1 MAKANL
7 TSDGYTIIVARGAER
22 DLNKLDRPV
31 LNRIVPII
39 DNLSQDPRPTGSRK
53 LVNEVNKW
61 RVRVGD
67 WRVLYEI
74 DDDARTVRVVAVRH
88 RSKAY
93 E

>member
-1 MAKANL
+1 M
-7 TSDGYTIIVARGAER
+7 TSEHYTVVVTRGAQR
-22 DLNKLDRPV
+22 DLDRLDRPV
-31 LNRIVPII
+31 LNRVATAI
-39 DNLSQDPRPTGSRK
+39 DELSDDPRPHGSRK
-53 LVNEVNKW
+53 LVNQVNLW

-74 DDDARTVRVVAVRH
+74 DDAVRTVRVVAVRH

>member
-1 MAKANL
+1 MTTERYHVVITRGAGRDLDRLDRAVL
-7 TSDGYTIIVARGAER
+7 PRVAREIDALSAE
-22 DLNKLDRPV
+22 
-31 LNRIVPII
+31 
-39 DNLSQDPRPTGSRK
+39 PRPTGCRK
-53 LVNEVNKW
+53 LVNQVSLW

-74 DDDARTVRVVAVRH
+74 DDAARTVRVVAVRH

>member
-1 MAKANL
+1 MTANR
-7 TSDGYTIIVARGAER
+7 YTIIVARGAQKEL
-22 DLNKLDRPV
+22 DQLDRSM
-31 LNRIVPII
+31 LNRIAPKI
-39 DNLSQDPRPTGSRK
+39 DDLADDPRPALCRK
-53 LVNEVNKW
+53 LVNQANLW

-74 DDDARTVRVVAVRH
+74 DDDARTVRVIAVRH

>member
-1 MAKANL
+1 L
-7 TSDGYTIIVARGAER
+7 D
-22 DLNKLDRPV
+22 KLDRTV
-31 LNRIVPII
+31 LSRVAREI
-39 DNLSQDPRPTGSRK
+39 DALSGEPRPTGCRK
-53 LVNEVNKW
+53 LVNHVNRW

-74 DDDARTVRVVAVRH
+74 DDAARTVRVVAVRR

>member
-1 MAKANL
+1 MNL
-7 TSDGYTIIVARGAER
+7 
-22 DLNKLDRPV
+22 
-31 LNRIVPII
+31 
-39 DNLSQDPRPTGSRK
+39 
-53 LVNEVNKW
+53 W

-74 DDDARTVRVVAVRH
+74 DDTARTVRVVAVRH

>member
-1 MAKANL
+1 M
-7 TSDGYTIIVARGAER
+7 IIVARGAER

-31 LNRIVPII
+31 LNRIVPVI
-39 DNLSQDPRPTGSRK
+39 DNLSQDPRPPGSRK
-53 LVNEVNKW
+53 LVNEMNKW

-67 WRVLYEI
+67 WHVLYEI
-74 DDDARTVRVVAVRH
+74 DDDARTVRVIAVRH

>member
-1 MAKANL
+1 MTAERYNIVITRGAGRDLDRLDRAVL
-7 TSDGYTIIVARGAER
+7 TRVARE
-22 DLNKLDRPV
+22 
-31 LNRIVPII
+31 I
-39 DNLSQDPRPTGSRK
+39 DGLSIEPRPAGCRK
-53 LVNEVNKW
+53 LVNQASLW

-74 DDDARTVRVVAVRH
+74 DDAARTVRVVAVRH

>member
-1 MAKANL
+1 MDA
-7 TSDGYTIIVARGAER
+7 
-22 DLNKLDRPV
+22 
-31 LNRIVPII
+31 
-39 DNLSQDPRPTGSRK
+39 LSTEPRPTGCRK
-53 LVNEVNKW
+53 LVNQVSLW

-74 DDDARTVRVVAVRH
+74 DDAARTVRVVAVRH

>member
-1 MAKANL
+1 M
-7 TSDGYTIIVARGAER
+7 TTERYSVVVTRGAER
-22 DLNKLDRPV
+22 DLDKLDRAV
-31 LNRIVPII
+31 LARVAREI
-39 DNLSQDPRPTGSRK
+39 DSLSGDPRPVGCRK
-53 LVNEVNKW
+53 LVNHANLW

-74 DDDARTVRVVAVRH
+74 DDAARTVNVLAVRH

>member
-1 MAKANL
+1 MTTERYDIVITRAAVRDLDRLDRAVL
-7 TSDGYTIIVARGAER
+7 TRVARE
-22 DLNKLDRPV
+22 
-31 LNRIVPII
+31 I
-39 DNLSQDPRPTGSRK
+39 DALSTEPRPTGCRK
-53 LVNEVNKW
+53 LVNRVSLW

-74 DDDARTVRVVAVRH
+74 DDTARTVNVVAVRH

>member
-1 MAKANL
+1 MTTERYSVVITRGAGRDLDRLDRAVL
-7 TSDGYTIIVARGAER
+7 TRVARE
-22 DLNKLDRPV
+22 
-31 LNRIVPII
+31 I
-39 DNLSQDPRPTGSRK
+39 DELSTEPRPTGCRK
-53 LVNEVNKW
+53 LVNQVSLW

-74 DDDARTVRVVAVRH
+74 DDATRAVRVVAVRH

>member
-1 MAKANL
+1 L
-7 TSDGYTIIVARGAER
+7 TSDSYTIIVTRGAER

-39 DNLSQDPRPTGSRK
+39 DNLSQDPRPPGSRK
-53 LVNEVNKW
+53 LVNEVNMW

-74 DDDARTVRVVAVRH
+74 SDDARTVRVIAARH

>member
-1 MAKANL
+1 MTAERYTVVITRGAGRDLDRLDRAVL
-7 TSDGYTIIVARGAER
+7 TRVARE
-22 DLNKLDRPV
+22 
-31 LNRIVPII
+31 I
-39 DNLSQDPRPTGSRK
+39 DALATEPRPAGCRK
-53 LVNEVNKW
+53 LVNQVSLW

-74 DDDARTVRVVAVRH
+74 DDAARAVRVVAVRH

>member
-1 MAKANL
+1 VRAVL
-7 TSDGYTIIVARGAER
+7 TAERYNVVITRAAGRDLDRLDRAVLARVAREIDALSGEP
-22 DLNKLDRPV
+22 RPV
-31 LNRIVPII
+31 
-39 DNLSQDPRPTGSRK
+39 GCRK
-53 LVNEVNKW
+53 LVNQMNLW

-74 DDDARTVRVVAVRH
+74 DDTARTVRVVAVRH

>member
-1 MAKANL
+1 L
-7 TSDGYTIIVARGAER
+7 TTERYNVVITRGAGRDLDRLDRAVLTRVARE
-22 DLNKLDRPV
+22 
-31 LNRIVPII
+31 I
-39 DNLSQDPRPTGSRK
+39 DALSTEPRPMGCRK
-53 LVNEVNKW
+53 LVNQVSLW

-74 DDDARTVRVVAVRH
+74 DDAARTVRVVAVRH

>member
-1 MAKANL
+1 M
-7 TSDGYTIIVARGAER
+7 TSDSYTIIVARGANR
-22 DLNKLDRPV
+22 DLSKLDRPV
-31 LNRIVPII
+31 LSRIAPVI
-39 DNLSQDPRPTGSRK
+39 DDLSQDPRPPGSRK

-74 DDDARTVRVVAVRH
+74 DDDARTVLVIAVRH